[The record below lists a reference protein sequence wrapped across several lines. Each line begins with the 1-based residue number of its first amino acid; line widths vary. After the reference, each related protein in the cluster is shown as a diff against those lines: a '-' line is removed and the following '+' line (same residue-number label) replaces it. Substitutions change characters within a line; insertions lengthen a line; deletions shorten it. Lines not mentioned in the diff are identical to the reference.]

1 LSEKKPIYRATPAD
15 PSDAAA
21 ASGGPSGAAAS
32 GFAASGGGPSGG
44 AAPGAAA
51 SGAAASSAATTAS
64 RLNVGRE
71 VRRWR
76 RDRGLTLAQVGE
88 RSGLN
93 VGYLSQIENDKA
105 VPSLE
110 ALAGIAGALDV
121 PPAWLLLDGSAPP
134 RIVRASE
141 RPRSTGPAGGSAS
154 EVDAGTSR
162 DLRLIE
168 VVVPPGGSTGIHAH
182 QGDEH
187 HVILAGR
194 FRMTQGEHVADLG
207 PGDYLAWD
215 PTIPHDVECLGPDE
229 GRMLMVYPRRG
240 RDRSAFSPQGT
251 GEQGGEA

>member
-1 LSEKKPIYRATPAD
+1 LSEKKPIYRVT
-15 PSDAAA
+15 
-21 ASGGPSGAAAS
+21 GPSS
-32 GFAASGGGPSGG
+32 LPVS
-44 AAPGAAA
+44 AP
-51 SGAAASSAATTAS
+51 

-71 VRRWR
+71 ARRWR

-110 ALAGIAGALDV
+110 ALAAIAVALDV

-134 RIVRASE
+134 RIIRAAE
-141 RPRSTGPAGGSAS
+141 RPRAAGPAGGGSS

-162 DLRLIE
+162 DLRIIE
-168 VVVPPGGSTGIHAH
+168 VTVPPGASTGVHAH

-194 FRMTQGEHVADLG
+194 FRMTQGEHTVELG

-215 PTIPHDVECLGPDE
+215 PTIPHDVECLGPEE
-229 GRMLMVYPRRG
+229 GRMLMIYPRRG
-240 RDRSAFSPQGT
+240 RDRSAFARENGSDA
-251 GEQGGEA
+251 GGEA